1 MKAKLSDII
10 KLVNPTQSSSREGG
24 GEGGESADSVK
35 TKTLE
40 TPESGESEGSGE
52 DGSNKEK
59 EDEGQPNK
67 GKGGKGQ
74 EGEGQEEAE
83 GEGQG
88 SDSGPMVDSD
98 SIENVGKKTTVIR
111 NDVRTGKSE
120 GSVVGRGTGEVISPA
135 EGNRIAK
142 SEGYDERSPRTQEE
156 WAKDART
163 SAQTNL
169 TKRTKNS
176 GTGAGA
182 IYQRIMELT
191 DPIVDWR
198 AELRRFIGK
207 LASSSDFKF
216 PARRSI
222 GSGDYRYGI
231 KSKNNALENGVVA
244 IDVSGSIA
252 SAFPELLA
260 EVVGIASAK
269 KIKEISVLPWND
281 RVVTPVIFKNFKKPT
296 PVDFEKVS
304 TGGGSNG
311 MPDVMRW
318 IQNNV
323 KDRPDF
329 VVIITDGYIPPLPTA
344 PKWGKKTIWLIF
356 DNSTFDVPTGW
367 GQVIHAKGDSRYK

>member
-1 MKAKLSDII
+1 MKTNLSNIV
-10 KLVNPTQSSSREGG
+10 KLVNPNGAKGG
-24 GEGGESADSVK
+24 GKGESGEESTDK
-35 TKTLE
+35 GIETKTLE
-40 TPESGESEGSGE
+40 KPEELGGGTGGEEEEEGEEGQKGEGSG
-52 DGSNKEK
+52 
-59 EDEGQPNK
+59 K
-67 GKGGKGQ
+67 GKGKPGKEKGMGS
-74 EGEGQEEAE
+74 GEGSSE
-83 GEGQG
+83 G
-88 SDSGPMVDSD
+88 DGPMVDTDDINNID
-98 SIENVGKKTTVIR
+98 SNKTTVVR
-111 NDVRTGKSE
+111 NDVRTGKSQ
-120 GSVVGRGTGEVISPA
+120 GKVVGRGTGEVISPA
-135 EGNRIAK
+135 EGSRIAK
-142 SEGYDERSPRTQEE
+142 SEGYDERSPRTEEE
-156 WAKDART
+156 WKKDART

-169 TKRTKNS
+169 TKRTKKS
-176 GTGAGA
+176 GSGEGA

-323 KDRPDF
+323 KDRPEF
-329 VVIITDGYIPPLPTA
+329 VVIITDGYIPTLPTA
-344 PKWGKKTIWLIF
+344 PKWGRKTIWLIF
-356 DNSTFDVPTGW
+356 DNSSFDVPAGW
-367 GQVIHAKGDSRYK
+367 GQVIHAKGDDRYK